1 MDTQDIKDQ
10 EPIHDAYGAIFEP
23 ALIAEIT
30 SVAKLI
36 EFKEGDVLIDIGKY
50 VKTMP
55 LLIHGAIKIMRE
67 DFDEGELLLYFIE
80 RGDTCAMTL
89 ACCMGETKSEIRAIA
104 ETDGLVA
111 MIPIKYMETWMAKY
125 HSWRAFVFS
134 SYNGRLNEMLSAID
148 NIAFTKM
155 DQRLYNYLLET
166 AKINSSNTINKT
178 HQEIAYELNSSRVV
192 VSRLLKALENE
203 GKVKLSR
210 NSIFISSLP
219 QKKTITNIVPTDTQK
234 I

>member
-1 MDTQDIKDQ
+1 MNTLDIENP
-10 EPIHDAYGAIFEP
+10 EPINDAYSSIFEP

-30 SVAKLI
+30 SVAKLV
-36 EFKEGDVLIDIGKY
+36 EFKEADVLIDIGRY
-50 VKTMP
+50 IKTMP
-55 LLIHGAIKIMRE
+55 LLIRGAIKIMRE

-80 RGDTCAMTL
+80 RGETCAMTL

-111 MIPIKYMETWMAKY
+111 MIPIQYMETWMAKY

-155 DQRLYNYLLET
+155 DKRLYNYLLET
-166 AKINSSNTINKT
+166 AKINSSHIINKT

-203 GKVKLSR
+203 GKVKLNR
-210 NSIFISSLP
+210 NSIEVLAPES
-219 QKKTITNIVPTDTQK
+219 
-234 I
+234 